1 MRRTASDTAP
11 APVRRPKD
19 RKARI
24 ALAGAEL
31 FCERGYH
38 GVSVDEIAA
47 AVGISGPAVYRHFP
61 NKYAILV
68 HATREVVGALLAA
81 TGQPAANSADGLL
94 DELLRA
100 LAEVAVSRR
109 RVAGLYQWEG
119 RYLTPEH
126 RQEFAA
132 SMATLVGRV
141 AAPLRELRPELTAGQ
156 ADLLVNAALSAFGSV
171 TTYRAAATG
180 TDTEHLLTRVAW
192 TLLRTDA
199 PAVPPR
205 RRPAPEDTP
214 ATGPVRPASRRELL
228 LIEAMRLFH
237 RHGYHAVAV
246 EDIGRA
252 AGMQASSVY
261 RYFPGKAD
269 LLAAAYYRA
278 TDRLTGATTAAIADA
293 SDPADALHRVVRA
306 YVDFAFGQSDLVA
319 VYLAEN
325 NNLPDRDRHE
335 LRGAQ
340 RLHVEE
346 WVGLVRA
353 VRPDL
358 PAGDARVLV
367 HAALNVV
374 TDVGRLGRFDRTAG
388 YDTWTAR
395 LALAVLHA

>member
-1 MRRTASDTAP
+1 MRRAASDTAP

-94 DELLRA
+94 DDLLRA

-171 TTYRAAATG
+171 TTYRATG

-374 TDVGRLGRFDRTAG
+374 TDVGRLGRFDSTAG

>member
-1 MRRTASDTAP
+1 MG
-11 APVRRPKD
+11 PVATKRPKD
-19 RKARI
+19 RKDRI

-47 AVGISGPAVYRHFP
+47 VVGISGPAVYRHFP

-81 TGQPAANSADGLL
+81 TADPQASSAEGVL
-94 DELLRA
+94 DELLGT
-100 LAEVAVSRR
+100 LARVSVGKR

-126 RQEFAA
+126 RREFAA
-132 SMATLVGRV
+132 TLATLVGRV
-141 AAPLRELRPELTAGQ
+141 AGPLRELRPELTAGQ
-156 ADLLVNAALSAFGSV
+156 AELLVNAALSAFGSV
-171 TTYRAAATG
+171 ATYRAAVGA
-180 TDTEHLLTRVAW
+180 DTEQLLTRVAW
-192 TLLRTDA
+192 TLLRSDA
-199 PAVPPR
+199 PQLPPQQHA
-205 RRPAPEDTP
+205 APG
-214 ATGPVRPASRRELL
+214 AAPVRPASRRELL
-228 LIEAMRLFH
+228 LIEAIRLFH
-237 RHGYHAVAV
+237 HHGYHAVAV

-252 AGMQASSVY
+252 AGIQASSVY
-261 RYFPGKAD
+261 RYFPSKAD

-278 TDRLTGATTAAIADA
+278 ADRLAGTTTSAIAEA
-293 SDPADALHRVVRA
+293 SDPADALRRVVQA
-306 YVDFAFGQSDLVA
+306 YVDYAFGQSDLVA

-325 NNLPDRDRHE
+325 NNLPDEDRHQ

-346 WVGLVRA
+346 WVRLVGT

-358 PAGDARVLV
+358 PATDARVLV

-374 TDVGRLGRFDRTAG
+374 TDIGRLGRFDRAEG
-388 YDTWTAR
+388 YDAQTAR

>member
-1 MRRTASDTAP
+1 MRRAAGDTAP
-11 APVRRPKD
+11 APARRPKD

-68 HATREVVGALLAA
+68 HATREVVGALLAP
-81 TGQPAANSADGLL
+81 TGEPAASSAEGLL

-126 RQEFAA
+126 RQEFGA

-141 AAPLRELRPELTAGQ
+141 AAPLRELRPELTAAQ

-171 TTYRAAATG
+171 TTYRTAGA
-180 TDTEHLLTRVAW
+180 DTEHLLTRVAW

-199 PAVPPR
+199 PTVPPR
-205 RRPAPEDTP
+205 RRTAPQDTP
-214 ATGPVRPASRRELL
+214 ATGPVRPVSRRELL
-228 LIEAMRLFH
+228 LVEAMRLFH

-278 TDRLTGATTAAIADA
+278 TDRLTGATTAAIAEA
-293 SDPADALHRVVRA
+293 ADPADALHRVVRA
-306 YVDFAFGQSDLVA
+306 YVDFAFGQSDLIA

-325 NNLPDRDRHE
+325 NNLPDRDRHQ

-388 YDTWTAR
+388 YDDQTAR

>member
-1 MRRTASDTAP
+1 MRRAAGDTAP
-11 APVRRPKD
+11 APVKRPKD

-81 TGQPAANSADGLL
+81 TEQPAASSADGLL

-141 AAPLRELRPELTAGQ
+141 AAP
-156 ADLLVNAALSAFGSV
+156 
-171 TTYRAAATG
+171 RAAAPRADRRAG
-180 TDTEHLLTRVAW
+180 RPAGERGAERVRQRDHVGPPAP
-192 TLLRTDA
+192 TPSTCSPASPGRCCGPARPRCRPGGVPPAGHARHRAGAPGLAARTAARRGDA
-199 PAVPPR
+199 PVPQARLPR
-205 RRPAPEDTP
+205 RR
-214 ATGPVRPASRRELL
+214 GGGHRPRR
-228 LIEAMRLFH
+228 
-237 RHGYHAVAV
+237 
-246 EDIGRA
+246 
-252 AGMQASSVY
+252 GMQASSVY

-278 TDRLTGATTAAIADA
+278 TDRLTGATTAAIAEA

-306 YVDFAFGQSDLVA
+306 YVDFAFGQSDLIA

-325 NNLPDRDRHE
+325 NNLPDRDRHQ

-358 PAGDARVLV
+358 PAADARVLV

-388 YDTWTAR
+388 YDDQTAR

>member
-1 MRRTASDTAP
+1 MRRAAGDTAP
-11 APVRRPKD
+11 APVKRPKD

-81 TGQPAANSADGLL
+81 TEQPAASSADGLL

-141 AAPLRELRPELTAGQ
+141 AAPLRELRPELTAAQ
-156 ADLLVNAALSAFGSV
+156 AGLLVNAALSAFGSV
-171 TTYRAAATG
+171 TTYRTAGA
-180 TDTEHLLTRVAW
+180 DTEHLLTRVAW
-192 TLLRTDA
+192 TLLRTGA
-199 PAVPPR
+199 PTVPPR
-205 RRPAPEDTP
+205 RRPAPRDTP
-214 ATGPVRPASRRELL
+214 ATGPVRPVSRRELL
-228 LIEAMRLFH
+228 LVEAMRLFH

-278 TDRLTGATTAAIADA
+278 TDRLTGATTAAIAEA

-306 YVDFAFGQSDLVA
+306 YVDFAFGQSDLIA

-325 NNLPDRDRHE
+325 NNLPDRDRHQ

-358 PAGDARVLV
+358 PAADARVLV

-388 YDTWTAR
+388 YDDQTAR

>member
-1 MRRTASDTAP
+1 MRPAASGTG
-11 APVRRPKD
+11 PVTTKRPKD
-19 RKARI
+19 RKDRI

-38 GVSVDEIAA
+38 RVSVDEVAA
-47 AVGISGPAVYRHFP
+47 VVGISGPAVYRHFP

-81 TGQPAANSADGLL
+81 TVEPRASTTEGVL
-94 DELLRA
+94 DELLST
-100 LAEVAVSRR
+100 VAGVVVSKR

-119 RYLTPEH
+119 RYLAPEH
-126 RQEFAA
+126 RREFAA
-132 SMATLVGRV
+132 TLSTLVGRL
-141 AAPLRELRPELTAGQ
+141 AGPLRELRPELTAGQ
-156 ADLLVNAALSAFGSV
+156 AELLVNGALSAFGSV
-171 TTYRAAATG
+171 TTYRPAATG
-180 TDTEHLLTRVAW
+180 TDTAQLLTRVAW
-192 TLLRTDA
+192 TLLRADA
-199 PAVPPR
+199 PQPPPPQQR
-205 RRPAPEDTP
+205 AEPDT
-214 ATGPVRPASRRELL
+214 APVRPASRRELL
-228 LIEAMRLFH
+228 LIEAIRLFH

-261 RYFPGKAD
+261 RHFPSKAD

-278 TDRLTGATTAAIADA
+278 ADRLAGTTIAAIAEA
-293 SDPADALHRVVRA
+293 SDPADALRRVVQA
-306 YVDFAFGQSDLVA
+306 YVDYAFGQSDLVA

-325 NNLPDRDRHE
+325 NNLPDDDRHQ

-346 WVGLVRA
+346 WVRLVGT

-358 PAGDARVLV
+358 PAADARVLV

-374 TDVGRLGRFDRTAG
+374 TDIGRLGRFDRTEG
-388 YDTWTAR
+388 YDAQTAR
-395 LALAVLHA
+395 LALAVLWA